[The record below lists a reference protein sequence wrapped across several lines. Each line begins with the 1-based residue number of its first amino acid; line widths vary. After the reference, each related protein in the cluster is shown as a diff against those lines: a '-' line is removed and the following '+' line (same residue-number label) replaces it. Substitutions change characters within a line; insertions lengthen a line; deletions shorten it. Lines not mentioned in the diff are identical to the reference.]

1 MWLAKRAY
9 IAALIVALATFALDC
24 AGMTTPEQA
33 MQCCNS
39 MHCPSHGHHGQ
50 DCCKTMPNIHSAI
63 GQPTSV
69 HSVSYSPVAHGAVQP
84 FPGCQGID
92 SYAGL
97 IAEHSHDP
105 PPRPSPP
112 ISTLRI

>member
-1 MWLAKRAY
+1 MFLGRRILFA
-9 IAALIVALATFALDC
+9 ILTVSLATFALDC

-69 HSVSYSPVAHGAVQP
+69 HSVSYSRLVHGPVQA
-84 FPGCQGID
+84 FPGRRGIA
-92 SYAGL
+92 STAGF
-97 IAEHSHDP
+97 IADHSPDP

-112 ISTLRI
+112 ISPLRI